1 MGSGT
6 GEGVATGSAG
16 GADDVGEG
24 STVAEPVGDSVA
36 GAAGADAGTAVGG
49 VVAAAVAVSPDCKS
63 SPPQATKR
71 PMTNTA
77 AAAVNI
83 LTGVNFG
90 VNFLSNGFRV
100 PFHMVELSVGQAGA
114 GLD

>member
-24 STVAEPVGDSVA
+24 SSVAEPVGDSVPV
-36 GAAGADAGTAVGG
+36 AAGTDAGTAVGG

-71 PMTNTA
+71 PMTSTA

-83 LTGVNFG
+83 LTGVNF
-90 VNFLSNGFRV
+90 LSNGFRV
-100 PFHMVELSVGQAGA
+100 PFHVVELSVGLAGA